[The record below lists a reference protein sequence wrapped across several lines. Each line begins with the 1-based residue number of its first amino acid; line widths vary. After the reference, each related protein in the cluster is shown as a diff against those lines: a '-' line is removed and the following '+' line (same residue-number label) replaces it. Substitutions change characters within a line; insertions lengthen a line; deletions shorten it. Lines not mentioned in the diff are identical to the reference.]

1 MKLGMKFSRGS
12 GFTILEVMIALAI
25 FFACT
30 FGILALVSQSLRQA
44 RALRP
49 MNMDARSA
57 IALLS
62 LTNRLEEGPIPAEI
76 ITAFQQEN
84 PDFALMGEIRQVNT
98 NGLFQVD
105 FVVGSVSS
113 GYERSA
119 ITMNSSVL
127 LFRPYSQQT
136 RIGPTIR
143 PPRMR

>member
-1 MKLGMKFSRGS
+1 
-12 GFTILEVMIALAI
+12 
-25 FFACT
+25 
-30 FGILALVSQSLRQA
+30 
-44 RALRP
+44 
-49 MNMDARSA
+49 MDARSA

-76 ITAFQQEN
+76 IAAFQKEN
-84 PDFALMGEIRQVNT
+84 PDFRLMGEITQVET

-127 LFRPYSQQT
+127 LFRPDSQQT
-136 RIGPTIR
+136 RLGPTIR
-143 PPRMR
+143 APRMR

>member
-1 MKLGMKFSRGS
+1 MQVSRRCA
-12 GFTILEVMIALAI
+12 FTILEVMIALAI

-49 MNMDARSA
+49 INMDARSA
-57 IALLS
+57 MALLS
-62 LTNRLEEGPIPAEI
+62 LTNQLAEGPIPLEI
-76 ITAFQQEN
+76 VEAFQREN
-84 PDFALMGEIRQVNT
+84 PDFALMGEIRQVGT

-105 FVVGSVSS
+105 FVVGNTSS

-119 ITMNSSVL
+119 VTVNSSVL
-127 LFRPYSQQT
+127 LFRPRSQQT
-136 RIGPTIR
+136 GLGPTIR